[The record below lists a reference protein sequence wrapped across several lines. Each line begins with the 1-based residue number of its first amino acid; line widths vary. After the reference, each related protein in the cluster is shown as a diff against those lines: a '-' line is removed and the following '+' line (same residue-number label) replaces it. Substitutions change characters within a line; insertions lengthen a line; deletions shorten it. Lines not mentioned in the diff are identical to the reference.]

1 MKIDLKTRQKKDEQI
16 KQFFVRKQKESRE
29 EFLKE
34 YEESVMEEYDS
45 NALFQW
51 QAAEFEVF
59 ERSRKWYLAAAL
71 ILTAIVSYAVYTNS
85 PLMAIT
91 FILIGVVG
99 YIHLQKKPKALIF
112 RITQEGVI
120 VNREI
125 YEFNNMHSFWIFY
138 EPPHIKLLSLR
149 MKGKLIP
156 YIHMPIHKE
165 DPVKIR
171 EILLDF
177 VPEVQ
182 HEMTLVDT
190 LERLF
195 RL

>member
-16 KQFFVRKQKESRE
+16 KQFFVRKQKGSRE

-51 QAAEFEVF
+51 QAAEFEVQ
-59 ERSRKWYLAAAL
+59 ERSRKWYLVAAL

-112 RITQEGVI
+112 RITHEGIV

-138 EPPHIKLLSLR
+138 EPPHIKLLSLH
-149 MKGKLIP
+149 MKGKLVP

-171 EILLDF
+171 EVLLNF
-177 VPEVQ
+177 IPEVQ